1 MPNIDLTDVVEVSG
15 SGNFNLEPGGY
26 VMVVTDFS
34 APIGK
39 TYCQLLLDVAEG
51 PKTGFYRNSKRPLS
65 VFLNWSETMRGRL
78 KHALHVLAD
87 SNPGF
92 DPVAAFKADDW
103 QQFVGRSIGVIVR
116 MEMHTYNG
124 KDYENSEVADVTTPA
139 AIRSGDFVVPGP
151 RDRRDKRED
160 APGAPN
166 PPAAS
171 ATGAASSMKMPWD
184 D

>member
-1 MPNIDLTDVVEVSG
+1 MPNIDLANVAEVSG
-15 SGNFNLEPGGY
+15 SGNYNLEPGGY
-26 VMVVTDFS
+26 VMVVTNFS
-34 APIGK
+34 APEGK
-39 TYCQLLLDVAEG
+39 TYCQLMLDVAEG
-51 PKTGFYRNSKRPLS
+51 PSAGFYRGAKRPLS
-65 VFLNWSETMRGRL
+65 IFLNWSETMRGRL

-92 DPVAAFKADDW
+92 DPVAAFRTDDW
-103 QQFVGRSIGVIVR
+103 KQFVGRSVGAIVR

-151 RDRRDKRED
+151 RDRRERPSEG
-160 APGAPN
+160 AAAPN
-166 PPAAS
+166 PPAAPAS
-171 ATGAASSMKMPWD
+171 AAPAMKMPWD